1 MCVGLSRFEWG
12 QAKRAIFRP
21 GVALLRR
28 REQRGGKEIDH
39 EKGVIWEHQI
49 KVQGRRAITSGT

>member
-1 MCVGLSRFEWG
+1 VCGAEPIQVGAGKTRNFSSRCCAVAP
-12 QAKRAIFRP
+12 Q
-21 GVALLRR
+21 GVRV
-28 REQRGGKEIDH
+28 GKEIDH